1 MKRYYTKSIRRLFE
15 PGAAT
20 DAEAG
25 AAAAEMA
32 RTLTRLR
39 KNPTGNPLETAL
51 FRVLDAALEKQ
62 AARLARERSRNPNPD
77 RKPRHSAKRKGANHA
92 GR

>member
-1 MKRYYTKSIRRLFE
+1 MKRYYKKSIRRLFS
-15 PGAAT
+15 PAL
-20 DAEAG
+20 DAEAE
-25 AAAAEMA
+25 AAAAGMA

-39 KNPTGNPLETAL
+39 SNPTGNQLETAL
-51 FRVLDAALEKQ
+51 FHVLDAALEKQ
-62 AARLARERSRNPNPD
+62 AARLARERNRGRNPN